1 MPMAR
6 PENSVVIDD
15 AASPMMTSMFTISS
29 CMILSGEGM
38 KGSFK
43 IPVRSVR

>member
-1 MPMAR
+1 MPIAR
-6 PENSVVIDD
+6 PENSVVIEETAS
-15 AASPMMTSMFTISS
+15 AAMTSMFATSS